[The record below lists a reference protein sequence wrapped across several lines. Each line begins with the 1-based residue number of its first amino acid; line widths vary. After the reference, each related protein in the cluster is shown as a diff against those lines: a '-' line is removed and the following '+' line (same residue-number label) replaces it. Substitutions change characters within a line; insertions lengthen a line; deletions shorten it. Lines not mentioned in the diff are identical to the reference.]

1 MTRSPS
7 MVSQQFWSIGYFS
20 KPHHAY
26 MQGKVLHPKYYK
38 KHGYALAQKTHFDP
52 KKYTFKHNLQFSN
65 FYVSQV
71 FKGQLFSK
79 GLFDVIVST
88 KKPTKFL

>member
-52 KKYTFKHNLQFSN
+52 KKYTLKPNLQFSD

-71 FKGQLFSK
+71 FSAEAAMYRNSNFVLILDMK
-79 GLFDVIVST
+79 V
-88 KKPTKFL
+88 